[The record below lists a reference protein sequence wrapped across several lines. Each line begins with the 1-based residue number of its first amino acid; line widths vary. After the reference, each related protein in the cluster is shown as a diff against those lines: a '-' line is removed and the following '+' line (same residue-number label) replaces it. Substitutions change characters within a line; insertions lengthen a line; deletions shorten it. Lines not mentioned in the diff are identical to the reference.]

1 VPKSLQHPPTV
12 EVESDLLMHALNIL
26 ADLPYNRTVP
36 GAPQICS
43 GDVVTALRAAMQSP
57 AGEDSQPQ

>member
-1 VPKSLQHPPTV
+1 MPKRPPTV
-12 EVESDLLMHALNIL
+12 EVETDLLTHALNIL

-36 GAPQICS
+36 GAPQMCS

-57 AGEDSQPQ
+57 AGEDLPPQ